1 MNSPIK
7 TLEPISIW
15 SHFAD
20 LNAVPRPSK
29 KEERVIQFMMD
40 FGKNLNLETF
50 KDNAGNVVIK
60 KPATTGMENRKT
72 VVLQGHLD
80 MVHQKNSGTHFD
92 FDSQGI
98 DMYVEGDWVKANGTT
113 LGADNGLGVAAI
125 MAVLSS
131 SNIAH
136 PAIEALFTIDEETGM
151 TGAMELDSSL
161 ISGKILLNLDTEEDD
176 EIGIGCAG
184 GVDVTAE
191 RTYKEEETPSNVTAY
206 NISVTGLQGGHS
218 GMDIHKGLGNANKLM
233 NRILFD
239 GFTNYGLRISSIHG
253 GSLRNAIPRESFA
266 IVIIDKA
273 TKDTFESEMDQKIA
287 AITSEYLSLEPNM
300 IISISETKTPD
311 MVMELGIQEGIT
323 KAIYAALNGVY
334 RMSPDVENLVETS
347 NNIAKVTIE
356 NGSLKVECLTRSS
369 SETSKWDLAN
379 SLQSCFELAGCE
391 VSFSGNY
398 PGWLPNINSEILNLM
413 VATYERLFE
422 SKPRVAAC
430 HAGLECGILGEHFPG
445 MDMISFGPNILGA
458 HSPDEKAQIS
468 STQKFWKL
476 LKEVLKNIPE

>member
-98 DMYVEGDWVKANGTT
+98 DMYVEEDWVKANGTT

-125 MAVLSS
+125 MAILSS
-131 SNIAH
+131 SDIAH

-176 EIGIGCAG
+176 ESGIGCAG
-184 GVDVTAE
+184 GIDVTAE

-206 NISVTGLQGGHS
+206 
-218 GMDIHKGLGNANKLM
+218 
-233 NRILFD
+233 
-239 GFTNYGLRISSIHG
+239 
-253 GSLRNAIPRESFA
+253 
-266 IVIIDKA
+266 
-273 TKDTFESEMDQKIA
+273 
-287 AITSEYLSLEPNM
+287 
-300 IISISETKTPD
+300 
-311 MVMELGIQEGIT
+311 
-323 KAIYAALNGVY
+323 
-334 RMSPDVENLVETS
+334 
-347 NNIAKVTIE
+347 
-356 NGSLKVECLTRSS
+356 
-369 SETSKWDLAN
+369 
-379 SLQSCFELAGCE
+379 
-391 VSFSGNY
+391 
-398 PGWLPNINSEILNLM
+398 
-413 VATYERLFE
+413 
-422 SKPRVAAC
+422 
-430 HAGLECGILGEHFPG
+430 
-445 MDMISFGPNILGA
+445 
-458 HSPDEKAQIS
+458 
-468 STQKFWKL
+468 
-476 LKEVLKNIPE
+476 